1 MINNMAGG
9 MLGLELLLQSEVLR
23 WYLEAEEMA
32 REPATGTMPIVRGAS
47 WLGEAEGEH
56 SGPPPE
62 FGDWTCPRCRSHRC
76 IRTNPGDLHEATY
89 CCCVCGYTFNGS

>member
-9 MLGLELLLQSEVLR
+9 MLGLELFLLPEVLG
-23 WYLEAEEMA
+23 WYLEAQEQTTE
-32 REPATGTMPIVRGAS
+32 TQTIVRGVS

-62 FGDWTCPRCRSHRC
+62 LGDWTCPRCRSHRC
-76 IRTNPGDLHEATY
+76 IRTNPGDAHEATF
-89 CCCVCGYTFNGS
+89 CCCVCGYTFSGQ